1 MPTAFPLSTWWMF
14 FRDLLLNE
22 QESMYERH
30 AALFAL
36 RNDGGELEMLLFLL
50 FCSSER
56 QKCYRASNPVAYI
69 STIAY
74 LCRLCTFVFLLSV
87 FSCNL

>member
-22 QESMYERH
+22 QESMYERY

-36 RNDGGELEMLLFLL
+36 RNDGGDAAV
-50 FCSSER
+50 S
-56 QKCYRASNPVAYI
+56 AIVAALYGL
-69 STIAY
+69 TIVH
-74 LCRLCTFVFLLSV
+74 C
-87 FSCNL
+87 